1 MSLAD
6 KLRQKVFGKEH
17 LEVEPGEAPEIYRE
31 RNLKEINT
39 ARDRA
44 EDLREK
50 TSSYMQKLKSD
61 LDEMED
67 YSDDEDL
74 KVVDDVAEDFAH
86 SQKLTVKKAEFSE
99 KIDRHLE
106 DLREFL
112 DDFNDVSEKQGQVM
126 KRINSR
132 TKLLSVLEDINDH
145 VEGTQEFLSTK
156 YSSLKQYR
164 RIKDLSDRIE
174 EIDTEIKEKEMKKN
188 GINTSEL
195 EEEKDEIQEDIEGL
209 KDSDEW
215 QELQKKRDKLE
226 ELQQQKEDLEAQ
238 ISKNISKM
246 RRGLKK
252 LVYQVQNEEI
262 DFEAEIDRL
271 DLITEHEYE
280 EAGDIQEELG
290 EARKKIKEEE
300 LLEPRQIQNF
310 VDASRELEDFKEMVE
325 RKKSL
330 EEKVADLETEV
341 ENMDVKEELEGLEKD
356 LRSIE
361 DRIGRKQERKENL
374 ESSIQDLKAE
384 KSEKIETLEEE
395 MCEGLNADVSV
406 KEQ

>member
-6 KLRQKVFGKEH
+6 KLRQKVFGKQH
-17 LEVEPGEAPEIYRE
+17 LDLEPGEAPEIYRE

-44 EDLREK
+44 EDLRER

-99 KIDRHLE
+99 KVDRHLE

-145 VEGTQEFLSTK
+145 VEEIQEFLSTK

-164 RIKDLSDRIE
+164 RVKELSDRVE

-188 GINTSEL
+188 GIDTSEL
-195 EEEKDEIQEDIEGL
+195 EEEKEELQEEIEGL

-215 QELQKKRDKLE
+215 QKLQEKREKLE
-226 ELQQQKEDLEAQ
+226 DLQQEKEDLEAR

-252 LVYQVQNEEI
+252 LVYQVQNDEI

-271 DLITEHEYE
+271 DLITEHEHE
-280 EAGDIQEELG
+280 EAGSIQEELA

-310 VDASRELEDFKEMVE
+310 VDASRELEDFREMVE

-341 ENMDVKEELEGLEKD
+341 ESMDVKEKLEGMEKD
-356 LRSIE
+356 YRNIE
-361 DRIGRKQERKENL
+361 DRIERKEKRKKDL
-374 ESSIQDLKAE
+374 EGDIQDLKQE
-384 KSEKIETLEEE
+384 KDEKIETLEEE
-395 MCEGLNADVSV
+395 MNEGLKAEVSV

>member
-99 KIDRHLE
+99 KIDNHLE
-106 DLREFL
+106 DLRDFL

-145 VEGTQEFLSTK
+145 VEDTQEFLSTK